1 MLSLGE
7 AECRCSGS
15 YVWCHEGALCMEWN
29 VILANYVTYVTQV
42 TVVTSLAI
50 EKYQNAEHRSGIKKM
65 RQ

>member
-1 MLSLGE
+1 
-7 AECRCSGS
+7 
-15 YVWCHEGALCMEWN
+15 MEWN